1 MSSTISRRKRSN
13 LGLMALEPRWMFDGA
28 AIADAAHAA
37 PDATSKALI
46 PDAPAPVQ
54 IRAADPAQ
62 DGGKKEVVFV
72 DTSVADYQTLEAA
85 VKPGVEIEEIDGSQS
100 GLAQMAKWAETH
112 SGYDSVSVL
121 SHGGEAVLNLGSDY
135 ITWTVLNDA
144 TVQAEL
150 AQIGHAL
157 AAGGDLLLY
166 NCDLAKGDDGQQFI
180 AELAAATG
188 ADVAASDNITG
199 VSGDWTL
206 ERATGEVT
214 ASPLDMSALAD
225 YSHDLVGPS
234 AFQIKLDNT
243 VGTGAYIS
251 AYASAVD
258 SSGNI
263 YVAGAFDTG
272 VAFDSSSAATVT
284 SPSQRAG
291 DQVGFIAKYS
301 SSGSFLWSK
310 VMADAVSPLGANNPF
325 SSCLGVAVD
334 SGDNVI
340 VTGSFQKTA
349 KFDPG
354 STNDNIT
361 SNGSYDIF
369 VTKLASDGSY
379 VWTKTYGG
387 TGSDNAMDVAVV
399 GGTNIVITGTF
410 YDSVNFGGTTA
421 TDRGGSYAAYVLSL
435 NASGSTQWVNTYDA
449 YNYPASQAQGTEKGY
464 SVDSDG
470 TNIFVSGLISGGST
484 VNMNP
489 QGTASDLT
497 SSLGGD
503 TMFVQKLNSSGI
515 NQWAFVL
522 PFSPSVRHSILSH
535 DSAGNVIVAGIYS
548 GTKDF
553 DPSGAT
559 QNLIS
564 SGGTTDTYVAKYSG
578 TNGAYIWAKSIGGSG
593 NDGGNGIAV
602 TTDTSNNV
610 YIGGVTT
617 GSSIDLNPAGG
628 ATVTGL
634 SSYSLFQVKLDS
646 SGTYV
651 WGKTGTSTAQL
662 NVRDLILTG
671 GKIGLVG
678 DMGAGTIGSFSNTGT
693 SLTVSA
699 YNAGFVEGYAADGTP
714 FGGTPPPGPSF
725 TSSTT
730 SNFAENG
737 TGTAYTAA
745 ATGTGTVTYALS
757 GTDAGKFDLN
767 TSTGVLTF
775 KAAPNFEAPGSGAS
789 SNSYSVTISATDD
802 NGTASQGVTISVTD
816 VAPAWTAPAP
826 ITLNDNS
833 ANGTTVATLTGTG
846 DTTGVTWSIQ
856 SGNASGLFAINATT
870 GAITVADAT
879 KFDVGTTPSYTLSV
893 RETDGTT
900 NADHNITV
908 NVSHVGPTFTS
919 GATSNF
925 AENGSGT
932 VYTAAA
938 TASGGT
944 VSYAL
949 AGADAGK
956 FNINSATGAVTF
968 KVAPDFENPASA
980 ANSNVYNIT
989 VNATDSNGTSS
1000 KAVVVTVTDV
1010 APAWTAP
1017 APITLNDNSTNGTTV
1032 SSLTGTGDGSGVTWS
1047 IRSGN
1052 TGGLFAINAATGAIT
1067 VADATEFNFATT
1079 PSYTLAIR
1087 ETDGTTNADHNVTVN
1102 VNHFV
1107 AATVAPPPPPPEPKP
1122 ASVLAPVFVAP
1133 QPAPPPAE
1141 QPQTIIRDTTPPPVF
1156 APISAPSQAPVTSP
1170 VAEAPKGPGSIAG
1183 SAGDSSK
1190 TSVGEAPKAAVP
1202 VTPFVVAPPIIPVV
1216 MTTQLTPP
1224 TADGGFRVPIVTAT
1238 QGGPPVDGLL
1248 ALRPEVQVPPLAD
1261 GPMKVTIPAD
1271 AFVHSRSDAVVTLSA
1286 ARVTGQPL
1294 PSWLA
1299 FDSRSGTLAG
1309 QPPADFKGTM
1319 VVRIVA
1325 RDDKGQE
1332 ATITIRIN
1340 GLPEKSGAVETG
1352 KIIKLGSHHRDK
1364 PVGKLAFTQQLK
1376 LAARNAAIRFS

>member
-1 MSSTISRRKRSN
+1 MTSVPSRRKRLN

-28 AIADAAHAA
+28 AMADAA
-37 PDATSKALI
+37 PDAAAKALI

-54 IRAADPAQ
+54 VRTADPAQ

-85 VKPGVEIEEIDGSQS
+85 VKPGVEVQEIDGGQS

-135 ITWTVLNDA
+135 ITWTALNDA

-157 AAGGDLLLY
+157 AAGGDILLY
-166 NCDLAKGDDGQQFI
+166 NCNLAKGDDGQQFI
-180 AELAAATG
+180 AGLAAATG
-188 ADVAASDNITG
+188 ADVAASDNTTG
-199 VSGDWTL
+199 ASSDWTL
-206 ERATGEVT
+206 EKTIGEVT
-214 ASPLDMSALAD
+214 ASPLDASSLAN
-225 YSHDLVGPS
+225 YGHDLVGPS
-234 AFQIKLDNT
+234 AFQIKIDHPSNT
-243 VGTGAYIS
+243 NAYINTN
-251 AYASAVD
+251 ASAVD

-263 YVAGAFDTG
+263 YVAGSFDTG
-272 VAFDSSSAATVT
+272 VALDSSSPATITSAA
-284 SPSQRAG
+284 QRAG
-291 DQVGFIAKYS
+291 NQAGFIAKYS

-310 VMADAVSPLGANNPF
+310 IVGDSVSPLGTNNPF
-325 SSCLGVAVD
+325 TSCLGVAVD
-334 SGDNVI
+334 SSDNVI

-369 VTKLASDGSY
+369 VTKFASDGTY
-379 VWTKTYGG
+379 GWTKTFGG

-399 GGTNIVITGTF
+399 GGTNIVLIGTF
-410 YDSVNFGGTTA
+410 NTSVNFGGTTV
-421 TDRGGSYAAYVLSL
+421 TDRGGGNAAYVLCL
-435 NASGSTQWVNTYDA
+435 DAIGATQWVNAYDA
-449 YNYPASQAQGTEKGY
+449 YNYPASQAQGTERGY
-464 SVDSDG
+464 AVDSDG
-470 TNIFVSGLISGGST
+470 TSIFVSGLISGGST

-515 NQWAFVL
+515 NQWAFAL
-522 PFSPSVRHSILSH
+522 PFSPSSRHSILSH
-535 DSAGNVIVAGIYS
+535 DAAGNVIVAGVYS

-553 DPSGAT
+553 DPSVAT
-559 QNLIS
+559 HNLSS
-564 SGGTTDTYVAKYSG
+564 SGGSTDTYVAKYSG
-578 TNGAYIWAKSIGGSG
+578 VNGAYIWADSIGGAG
-593 NDGGNGIAV
+593 TDGGNGIAV
-602 TTDTSNNV
+602 IADASNNV
-610 YIGGVTT
+610 YVGGVTN

-628 ATVTGL
+628 GTVSGL

-646 SGTYV
+646 SGAYV
-651 WGKTGTSTAQL
+651 WGKTGTSSAQI
-662 NVRDLILTG
+662 NARDILLTG

-678 DMGAGTIGSFSNTGT
+678 DMGVGTLGSFSNSGT
-693 SLTVSA
+693 SMTFNA
-699 YNAGFVEGYAADGTP
+699 WNAGFVEGYASDGTP

-725 TSSTT
+725 TSSATA
-730 SNFAENG
+730 NFAENG

-833 ANGTTVATLTGTG
+833 ANGAAVATLTGTG
-846 DTTGVTWSIQ
+846 DTSGVTWSIQ

-908 NVSHVGPTFTS
+908 NVSHVGPTFSS
-919 GATSNF
+919 GATTNF
-925 AENGSGT
+925 AENGAGT

-956 FNINSATGAVTF
+956 FNISSTTGAVTF
-968 KVAPDFENPASA
+968 KVPPNFENPASA

-989 VNATDSNGTSS
+989 INATDNNGTSS
-1000 KAVVVTVTDV
+1000 KAVAITVTDV
-1010 APAWTAP
+1010 APTWTAP
-1017 APITLNDNSTNGTTV
+1017 APVTLNDNSANGVTV
-1032 SSLTGTGDGSGVTWS
+1032 ATLTGTGDTTGVTWS
-1047 IRSGN
+1047 IQGGN
-1052 TGGLFAINAATGAIT
+1052 ASGLFAINTATGVIT
-1067 VADATEFNFATT
+1067 VADATKFNFATT

-1087 ETDGTTNADHNVTVN
+1087 ETDGNTNADHNVTVN

-1107 AATVAPPPPPPEPKP
+1107 AAVVAPPPPPPEPKQAP
-1122 ASVLAPVFVAP
+1122 APAPVVVAP
-1133 QPAPPPAE
+1133 QPAPPPVE

-1156 APISAPSQAPVTSP
+1156 APISAPSQAPVAAP
-1170 VAEAPKGPGSIAG
+1170 VADAPKAPVAGPV
-1183 SAGDSSK
+1183 GDSSK
-1190 TSVGEAPKAAVP
+1190 TQISEAPKAVAP
-1202 VTPFVVAPPIIPVV
+1202 VTPVVVAPPVIPVV

-1224 TADGGFRVPIVTAT
+1224 TADGGFRVPVVTAT
-1238 QGGPPVDGLL
+1238 QGGPPVEGLL

-1294 PSWLA
+1294 PSWLN

-1319 VVRIVA
+1319 VVRIIA

-1332 ATITIRIN
+1332 ATITVRIN
-1340 GLPEKSGAVETG
+1340 GLPEKTGAVRDG
-1352 KIIKLGSHHRDK
+1352 NVIKLGHHLRDK
-1364 PVGKLAFTQQLK
+1364 PVGKIAFTQQLK
-1376 LAARNAAIRFS
+1376 LAARNAAVRFS